1 MENVSQSRH
10 FSLQWLDRPATWL
23 ERLHTLIP
31 QDPILAWRWHVSHHQ
46 LLTLAKRSERE
57 VGLSILWFAVNDMTQ
72 SPASP
77 IVAGALLP
85 GDRLV
90 VIAPSKTSPRGPLS
104 ENEIPAL
111 QDFLKARFKIKT
123 LLATDEE
130 LKNLGFMMG
139 AESVRELERQTPW
152 GKRLTNVA
160 TDFDNSKRPNL
171 TVTRRAVETDRP
183 LLNRWARGFALD
195 TRSDANDTTIEASE
209 WMKRGRLL
217 IFETDRPV
225 GMAALSGEFTDPD
238 FGRTCR
244 LSLIYVDPVYRGRGL
259 GHELVAA
266 IESEARLESA
276 NALILYSDPENDRA
290 RRFYSSLGFVPSDD
304 WLEISAS
311 EAGFSVNTTG

>member
-1 MENVSQSRH
+1 MENTSQSRH
-10 FSLQWLDRPATWL
+10 FSLQWLDRPQAWLDRLATL
-23 ERLHTLIP
+23 AP
-31 QDPILAWRWHVSHHQ
+31 QDPVLAWRWHVSHHQ

-57 VGLSILWFAVNDMTQ
+57 IGLSILWFSVHE
-72 SPASP
+72 ASQGSGTT
-77 IVAGALLP
+77 IMAGALLP
-85 GDRLV
+85 GDRLA
-90 VIAPSKTSPRGPLS
+90 VIAPTASSIRGPLH
-104 ENEIPAL
+104 ENDIPAL
-111 QDFLKARFKIKT
+111 HDFLKARFKVGT
-123 LLATDEE
+123 LLATEEE
-130 LKNLGFMMG
+130 LKTLGLMTG

-160 TDFDNSKRPNL
+160 NQLESRRPNL
-171 TVTRRAVETDRP
+171 TVTRRAIETDRP

-195 TRSDANDTTIEASE
+195 TRSDANETTIETSE

-225 GMAALSGEFTDPD
+225 GMAALSGEFSDPD

-259 GHELVAA
+259 GHELVYA
-266 IESEARLESA
+266 IENEARLESA

-290 RRFYSSLGFVPSDD
+290 RRFYSSLGFVPSED

-311 EAGFSVNTTG
+311 EAGFSVSTTG